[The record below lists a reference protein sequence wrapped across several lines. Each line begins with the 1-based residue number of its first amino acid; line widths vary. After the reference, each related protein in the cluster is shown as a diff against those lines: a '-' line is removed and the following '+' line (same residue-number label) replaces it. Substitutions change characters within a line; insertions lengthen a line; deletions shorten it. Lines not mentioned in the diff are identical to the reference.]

1 MLWNTKDVE
10 LLVSVKI
17 SGPGKLL
24 GDKIDAGD
32 GVDVRISLCDFW
44 LFLSFF
50 LRG

>member
-17 SGPGKLL
+17 SGPGKHL

-32 GVDVRISLCDFW
+32 GVNGRISCDFG
-44 LFLSFF
+44 LFLSLF